1 MFRLGAVRHACL
13 GLDRDYTSYW
23 YFPDLPR
30 IYCLAK
36 ENRWGY
42 FANPAEV
49 WQQTHTACITWQVVT
64 GMRYPTQ
71 LDDIINSL
79 NIKGIREFHLR
90 ASLIRHHKAISS
102 MLRRKQEV
110 SESS

>member
-13 GLDRDYTSYW
+13 GLDRDYTAFW

-42 FANPAEV
+42 FASPAEV
-49 WQQTHTACITWQVVT
+49 WPQRTLHVSADLN
-64 GMRYPTQ
+64 GHALFHRQ
-71 LDDIINSL
+71 LDDIISSL
-79 NIKGIREFHLR
+79 NIKGVREFHLR
-90 ASLIRHHKAISS
+90 ANLIRHHKTISS
-102 MLRRKQEV
+102 VLKRKQEV
-110 SESS
+110 AEHF